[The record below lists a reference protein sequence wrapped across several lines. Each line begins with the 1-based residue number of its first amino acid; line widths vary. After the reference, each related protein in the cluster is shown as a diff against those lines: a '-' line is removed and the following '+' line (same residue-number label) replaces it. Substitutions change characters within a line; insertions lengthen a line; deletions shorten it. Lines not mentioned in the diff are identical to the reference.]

1 MIDTKSNLCDDAL
14 LYEYMD
20 GELDSDEAE
29 RVSAH
34 LESCAH
40 CKNQIATLSAFSIKF
55 RERVRQTTDSVDFT
69 ALEKTVLNKALRERY
84 SRKPF
89 SSPFAALKYIIPATV
104 TAGLLLFFGYSHF
117 RSQPQT
123 APSAIINSFT
133 GSMSSVMIFETPKT
147 RQTILWYK
155 EDTDVESEHD
165 AV

>member
-14 LYEYMD
+14 LYGYMD
-20 GELDSDEAE
+20 GQLDSEEDS

-34 LESCAH
+34 LESCEE
-40 CKNQIATLSAFSIKF
+40 CRNQLAALSVFSKKF

-69 ALEKTVLNKALRERY
+69 ALEKTVLNKALRERH

-89 SSPFAALKYIIPATV
+89 SNPFASLKYIIPATV
-104 TAGLLLFFGYSHF
+104 TAGLLLFFGYSQYM
-117 RSQPQT
+117 SPPQT

-133 GSMSSVMIFETPKT
+133 GSMSSVMIFETPET

-155 EDTDVESEHD
+155 EDTDVESERN